1 MIAEDP
7 DVEYLGTNQ
16 IDGCTVHRYRK
27 KLSKE
32 EAQANILGAKKVIAG
47 YERNVIEECKLTPE
61 DIKWWDRQK
70 KEAFHWIE
78 KGRMDE
84 AQKIYKIIADYF
96 AEKRKAAAA
105 MQLIR
110 TSADTAGGVQKK
122 ELHIRLQAYRL
133 FCTTFS
139 E

>member
-32 EAQANILGAKKVIAG
+32 EVQANILGAKKVIAG
-47 YERNVIEECKLTPE
+47 YERNVIEECKLTSE

-78 KGRMDE
+78 KGKMDE
-84 AQKIYKIIADYF
+84 AQKIYKIIADCF

-105 MQLIR
+105 M
-110 TSADTAGGVQKK
+110 
-122 ELHIRLQAYRL
+122 
-133 FCTTFS
+133 
-139 E
+139 